1 MDAARSTRKF
11 PSYSTKELKGFV
23 AKAGDAA
30 NPVMV
35 QEIADRE
42 AGVSVPVFA
51 PQIKAGNIVINRIGR
66 M

>member
-1 MDAARSTRKF
+1 MDAARTNRKF
-11 PSYSTKELKGFV
+11 PSYSTKELKTFV
-23 AKAGDAA
+23 ANAGDAA

-42 AGVSVPVFA
+42 AGVSAPIHT
-51 PQIKAGNIVINRIGR
+51 PQIDGGNIVIRLGR

>member
-1 MDAARSTRKF
+1 MDADRTNRKF
-11 PSYSTKELKGFV
+11 PSYSTKELKEFV
-23 AKAGDAA
+23 AKAGVSA

-42 AGVSVPVFA
+42 AGVSAPVFT
-51 PQIKAGNIVINRIGR
+51 PQIDGGNIVISLGR

>member
-11 PSYSTKELKGFV
+11 PSYTTEQLKSFV
-23 AKAGDAA
+23 ARDGEAA

-42 AGVSVPVFA
+42 AGVSAPIFT
-51 PQIKAGNIVINRIGR
+51 PQIDGGTITVRIGR